1 MHYDWGKKG
10 KSSLVARLLGERAI
24 DPLKPYAELWMGVH
38 PKGPSRV
45 KIGNG
50 ILLSEVLHSN
60 PELLGEYTKRR
71 WGVLPFLFKVLSI
84 AHPLSVQL
92 HPDKEWAESLH
103 SKDPVHYPDA
113 NHKPEMTLAL
123 SGFKILYGF
132 ENKTTLLKIWRQYP
146 CLSEL
151 LQENNSSRR
160 RSSGGHSIDLE
171 KDLPLLL
178 MLPEAKAHSLLKAL
192 QENILQK
199 IDRSEAD
206 SLFLDLF
213 PHYPN
218 DPGLLFLFLMQKV
231 EVAPQCAISLRT
243 NQLHSYLSGDVVEC
257 MASSDNVIRAGI
269 TNKFKDVAQMMTRLS
284 CQHQPPELHTGFA
297 ETPFIRRYPSAAEEF
312 ELQTIQ
318 LSKDDAIFQG
328 KTDTPSIFLVLSGKG
343 SLHGEDVGFDLEAG
357 RVLFIGAQQSYSLS
371 AIETLYAVK
380 AYVPLPIK

>member
-10 KSSLVARLLGERAI
+10 KSSLVARLLRERAI

-38 PKGPSRV
+38 PNAPSRV

-50 ILLSEVLHSN
+50 ILLSEVLNSN
-60 PELLGEYTKRR
+60 PALLGEYTKRR

-103 SKDPVHYPDA
+103 REDPVHYPDA

-132 ENKTTLLKIWRQYP
+132 ENKTTLLETWRQYP

-151 LQENNSSRR
+151 LQGSNSSPR
-160 RSSGGHSIDLE
+160 RSSGGLSIDLE
-171 KDLPLLL
+171 NDLPLLL
-178 MLPEAKAHSLLKAL
+178 RLPQEKAHSLLKAL

-199 IDRSEAD
+199 SDRSEAD

-218 DPGLLFLFLMQKV
+218 DPGLLFLFLMQMV

-243 NQLHSYLSGDVVEC
+243 NQLHSYLGGDVVEC
-257 MASSDNVIRAGI
+257 MATSDNVIRAGI
-269 TNKFKDVAQMMTRLS
+269 TDKFKDVEQMMTHIS
-284 CQHQPPELHTGFA
+284 YQHHPPELHTGFA
-297 ETPFIRRYPSAAEEF
+297 ESPFIRRYPSAAEEF

-328 KTDTPSIFLVLSGKG
+328 KSDTPSIFLVLSGKG
-343 SLHGEDVGFDLEAG
+343 SLHGEDTGFDLEAG
-357 RVLFIGAQQSYSLS
+357 RVLFIGARQSYNLS
-371 AIETLYAVK
+371 ASESFYAVK
-380 AYVPLPIK
+380 AYVPRPVQ